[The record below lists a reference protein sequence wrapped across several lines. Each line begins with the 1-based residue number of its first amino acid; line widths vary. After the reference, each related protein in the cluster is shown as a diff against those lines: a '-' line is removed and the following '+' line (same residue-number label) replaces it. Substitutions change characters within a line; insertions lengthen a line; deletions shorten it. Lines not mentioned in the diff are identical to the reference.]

1 MIAVQQCSSE
11 RRRTVTYQ
19 APKLQVLGSIAELT
33 LAGRCKQI
41 APLSDGTFVQI
52 HHKRFDLNHCT
63 S

>member
-1 MIAVQQCSSE
+1 
-11 RRRTVTYQ
+11 VTYE

-41 APLSDGTFVQI
+41 APLSDGTFIQI
-52 HHKRFDLNHCT
+52 APKKRFDLNNCT